1 MQMFPAAHPNAPPF
15 FSNRRGARG
24 ALGLFCPPPRLS
36 GARTRKLYR
45 TVGRGRAGRVWITR
59 APPLSGWAR

>member
-15 FSNRRGARG
+15 FKPAGTRR

-45 TVGRGRAGRVWITR
+45 AAGRGRAGRVWITR